1 MKRAEILATLVL
13 ALAVVVCQAKDRELI
28 EGGITSA
35 PKNPP
40 KGFIAL
46 FNGRDL
52 TGWKGLLKSPF
63 DNPIKRAALTAEQLA
78 EKQAEADKLMHKHW
92 EVENG
97 VLCFD
102 GRGFSLATARDYG
115 DFELYVDWK
124 LLTAN
129 GDSGIYL
136 RGSPQVQIW
145 DPAYWKIGSGGL
157 YNNKKNPSKP
167 SKIADKPIGQWNT
180 FYIKMLGERV
190 TVKLNGELIVDN
202 VILENY
208 WDRSKTIFP
217 SGQIELQCH
226 GNPICFRN
234 IFIREIPRAGQFR
247 PLFNGRDLAG
257 WVGDTKGYKVEEGR
271 IICKPGGSMYTAEQ
285 FSDFHFKF
293 SFKLTPGANNG
304 LGIRAPLQGDA
315 AYVGMELQIL
325 DNTADRYKNLKPYQ
339 YHGSIYGVVPARRG
353 FLKPVGQW
361 NHQEV
366 IARGPHIKVILNGT
380 TIVDAD
386 INEASRDGTMDRR
399 DHPGLKR
406 RKGHIG
412 FLGHG
417 SVVEFRNIEL
427 MVL

>member
-13 ALAVVVCQAKDRELI
+13 ALAVVVCQAKAGELI
-28 EGGITSA
+28 EGGITRA

-52 TGWKGLLKSPF
+52 TGWKGLLKSPA

-78 EKQAEADKLMHKHW
+78 KKQAEADKLMRKHW
-92 EVENG
+92 KVKNG

-102 GRGFSLATARDYG
+102 GGGFSLATARDYG

-180 FYIKMLGERV
+180 FYIKMVGERV

-208 WDRSKTIFP
+208 WNRSKPIFP

-234 IFIREIPRAGQFR
+234 IFIREIPRPGQFR

-271 IICKPGGSMYTAEQ
+271 II
-285 FSDFHFKF
+285 
-293 SFKLTPGANNG
+293 
-304 LGIRAPLQGDA
+304 
-315 AYVGMELQIL
+315 LQIL

-353 FLKPVGQW
+353 FLKPVGLW

-366 IARGPHIKVILNGT
+366 IARGPHIRVILNGT

-399 DHPGLKR
+399 NHPGLKR

-417 SVVEFRNIEL
+417 SVVQFRNIEL
-427 MVL
+427 MGL